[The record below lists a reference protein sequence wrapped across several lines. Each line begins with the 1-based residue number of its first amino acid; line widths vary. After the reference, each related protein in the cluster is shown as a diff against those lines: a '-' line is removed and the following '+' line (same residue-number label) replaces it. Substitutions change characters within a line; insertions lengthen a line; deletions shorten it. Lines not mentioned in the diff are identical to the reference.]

1 MKKLFIIM
9 VSVLAITACS
19 TSVENKLKNSA
30 YEEVK
35 GKYNKEPFDTLS
47 VVIDTSF
54 VLYNSPLKSA
64 LYGIREYVR
73 QLEDAQKKVT
83 LYQSLVDNALSKGR
97 RSIVFE
103 TELSYAK
110 DEYDRLDQILKEY
123 KAKVENV
130 IEANKGI
137 AQYKVIVRFRIGVDE
152 SSNILYYDKNGKF
165 LDIFFPDL
173 DYEQSKEILEKWGF
187 KI

>member
-19 TSVENKLKNSA
+19 TSVENKIKNSA

-35 GKYNKEPFDTLS
+35 GKYKEPFDTLS

-54 VLYNSPLKSA
+54 VLYNSDLKIA
-64 LYGIREYVR
+64 LYKISEDVRE
-73 QLEDAQKKVT
+73 LEYAQKKVT
-83 LYQSLVDNALSKGR
+83 FYQSLLDKALSEGR
-97 RSIVFE
+97 RSPVFE
-103 TELSYAK
+103 RELSHAK
-110 DEYDRLDQILKEY
+110 DEYDRLDQKWKEK
-123 KAKVENV
+123 KAKIENV

-137 AQYKVIVRFRIGVDE
+137 AQYKVIVRYRRGVDE

-165 LDIFFPDL
+165 LDKFFPDF